1 MARPTAE
8 VGVFGGSGFYSFLD
22 EVVTTVVDT
31 PYGPP
36 SAPVAVGTIG
46 ERRVAFLPRHGVH
59 HEHPP
64 HRVNFRANVWALHS
78 LGVGAV
84 LAPCAAGS
92 LQPHVAPGDFVVLD
106 QLVDRTHGRPDTYF
120 DGPDVVHLTFADPYD
135 SELAALAVAAARAE
149 GITVH
154 ETGTIVV
161 IQGPRF
167 STRAESRWFRSQGWE
182 AIGMTQHPEIA
193 LIRELGM
200 RPCGIALITDH
211 DAGVEGVEG
220 VEAVTHEAVLEVFD
234 ANVHRVRA
242 LLLRL
247 IGSLPAELCRPG
259 RPAGPLPSSPA
270 AG

>member
-1 MARPTAE
+1 VTPPRAE

-22 EVVTTVVDT
+22 DVETVDVET

-46 ERRVAFLPRHGVH
+46 ARRVAFLPRHGVH
-59 HEHPP
+59 HELPP

-84 LAPCAAGS
+84 ISPCAAGS
-92 LQPHVAPGDFVVLD
+92 LQPHVKPGDFVVLD
-106 QLVDRTHGRPDTYF
+106 QLVDRTSGRPDTFF
-120 DGPDVVHLTFADPYD
+120 DGPHVAHLTFADPYD
-135 SELAALAVAAARAE
+135 ADLARLAVQAGRAE

-167 STRAESRWFRSQGWE
+167 STRAESRWFRTQGWE
-182 AIGMTQHPEIA
+182 AIGMTSHPEIA
-193 LIRELGM
+193 LVRELGL
-200 RPCGIALITDH
+200 RACGIALITDH
-211 DAGVEGVEG
+211 DSGVEGAPG
-220 VEAVTHEAVLEVFD
+220 VEPVTQEAVLRVFD

-242 LLLRL
+242 LLMRL
-247 IGSLPAELCRPG
+247 IAALPDELCRPG
-259 RPAGPLPSSPA
+259 EPIGPLPS
-270 AG
+270 

>member
-1 MARPTAE
+1 VTGATAE

-22 EVVTTVVDT
+22 DVVTTDVDT

-46 ERRVAFLPRHGVH
+46 DRRVAFLPRHGLH
-59 HEHPP
+59 HELPP

-92 LQPHVAPGDFVVLD
+92 LQPHVKPGDFVMLD

-120 DGPDVVHLTFADPYD
+120 DGPDVVHLSFADPYD
-135 SELAALAVAAARAE
+135 PTLARLAVEAARAE

-154 ETGTIVV
+154 EGGTIVV

-167 STRAESRWFRSQGWE
+167 STRAESRWFRAQGWE
-182 AIGMTQHPEIA
+182 TVGMTQHPEIA
-193 LIRELGM
+193 LVRELGM
-200 RPCGIALITDH
+200 RPCGIALVTDH

-220 VEAVTHEAVLEVFD
+220 VEPVTQEQVLRFFD
-234 ANVHRVRA
+234 ENVHRVRA
-242 LLLRL
+242 LLVRM
-247 IGSLPAELCRPG
+247 IAAIPDELCQPG
-259 RPAGPLPSSPA
+259 VPAGPLP
-270 AG
+270 G